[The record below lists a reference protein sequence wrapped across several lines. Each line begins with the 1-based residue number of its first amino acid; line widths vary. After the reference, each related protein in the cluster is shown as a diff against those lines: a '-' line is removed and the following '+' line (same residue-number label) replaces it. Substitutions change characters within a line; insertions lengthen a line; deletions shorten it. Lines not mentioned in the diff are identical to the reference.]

1 MMWLV
6 LVFTAQIVVGGLIGR
21 WILGRTEDTWGR
33 VGRMALGMAI
43 IGVIVPILHQI
54 EFIETL
60 FRMAAM
66 IWGFGAISLAL
77 YRRVT
82 RAQGYAAPPMVA

>member
-1 MMWLV
+1 
-6 LVFTAQIVVGGLIGR
+6 
-21 WILGRTEDTWGR
+21 
-33 VGRMALGMAI
+33 MAI
-43 IGVIVPILHQI
+43 LGVIVPILHQI

-82 RAQGYAAPPMVA
+82 HAPGTYAAPPMVA